1 MTWKSRPPGR
11 RTFPGGHGIYQGIID
26 LNIIRRGEDYDKLK
40 KSFIIFICTYDPF
53 GKGRYIYTFDQTAR
67 EDRSVLLDD
76 EAVKIVLNTKETTG
90 DISDDLKEALR
101 YMDGHACNGVYE
113 RTGQCR
119 RGS

>member
-1 MTWKSRPPGR
+1 MAGDLHITWRMN
-11 RTFPGGHGIYQGIID
+11 TDY
-26 LNIIRRGEDYDKLK
+26 NIMFIRCNKNQDTVR

-53 GKGRYIYTFDQTAR
+53 GKGRYIYTFDQTMR

-76 EAVKIVLNTKETTG
+76 VAVKIVLNTKETTG
-90 DISDDLKEALR
+90 DISDDLKETLR